1 MAKSKFKIGALL
13 FGGLFI
19 VCLLIVYNYYQKIF
33 SSAVEINQEDKYFY
47 LSSPTDLSDLTF
59 SLYNQGIITDTL
71 SFLWVAKRKSF
82 KTPKAGRYLIE
93 NGMSNNELINIF
105 RSGRQVPLKFTLNSV
120 RTKEDLASVASSVLE
135 FDSLSLISLLNN
147 KDFAEKYG
155 FDLNSISCLFI
166 PNTYEFYWNTTAEE
180 FVRRMAREYKGFW
193 NEERKRKANALD
205 LTQSEVC
212 ILASIVQAEQL
223 AHPDERPKVAG
234 LYLNRI
240 RKGMRLQSDPTLIF
254 AMGDFSIQR
263 VLNEDKTLDSP
274 YNTYK
279 YASLP
284 PGPIN
289 IPERSSLEAVLNPI
303 EHSYIYMCAKADFS
317 GYHNFSKSLSQHNQF
332 ANEYRRELNR
342 RRIMR

>member
-13 FGGLFI
+13 FGGLF
-19 VCLLIVYNYYQKIF
+19 CLSLLIVYNYYQKIF
-33 SSAVEINQEDKYFY
+33 SSAVDIELDDKYFY
-47 LSSPTDLSDLTF
+47 LSSPTNLNDLTV
-59 SLYNQGIITDTL
+59 SLYDQEIITDTL

-82 KTPKAGRYLIE
+82 KTPKAGRYLIK

-105 RSGRQVPLKFTLNSV
+105 RSGRQVPIKVTLNSV
-120 RTKEDLASVASSVLE
+120 RTKEDLASVASGILE
-135 FDSLSLISLLNN
+135 FDSLSLISLLNSRS
-147 KDFAEKYG
+147 FTSKYG
-155 FDLNSISCLFI
+155 FDLNSIPCLFI

-180 FVRRMAREYKGFW
+180 FVRRMAREYKYFW
-193 NEERKRKANALD
+193 NVDRKTKANAVGLS
-205 LTQSEVC
+205 QSEVC

-223 AHPDERPKVAG
+223 AHPDERPEVAG

-289 IPERSSLEAVLNPI
+289 IPERSSLEAVLNPAK
-303 EHSYIYMCAKADFS
+303 HTYLYMCAKADFS
-317 GYHNFSKSLSQHNQF
+317 GYHNFSKSLSKHNQF